1 MGADFPGEGFVRD
14 GLLWGT
20 ETLRASGAEPLVAKV
35 AFKDD
40 DNKGVDCFNAPKDS
54 PTVAAPALDILHS
67 AVLIMW

>member
-1 MGADFPGEGFVRD
+1 M
-14 GLLWGT
+14 GT